1 MPENFQEEPMTT
13 LTARWASEAEVSDWD
28 ALVAAN
34 PAGGDFRLS
43 TAFVAAKRELG
54 VTPRHIVFAREN
66 TVESVALV
74 LERSI
79 PATGRLWYIPRGPA
93 VTSVAAFAEHMDAL
107 RAFLRAARP
116 GVFHVLMEP
125 PVRDSEGVEVEIAAT
140 APLTAPDLARRP
152 GVHSN
157 NRTVIVPIDKTD
169 DELLMAFNKKTRNMV
184 RRAMK
189 DGVEIKRFE
198 PTEET
203 SGHLHRL
210 MAMAGGGKVD
220 LELRPKRY
228 VEALWR
234 ENVARGEGF
243 FLGAEVNGTPAV
255 MSFVSHTG
263 TSGYYEHGGS
273 DRELQSPG
281 MANLMQYE
289 AMRLL
294 RDEGCTTYDMLGVAP
309 TWAKSGED
317 HPAYTFGQFKLG
329 FGPRVEYIGGWDLQV
344 RQPQSKLWLK
354 FGERGYNKLYQR
366 FTGDISIY

>member
-1 MPENFQEEPMTT
+1 MPDKLQEEPMTT
-13 LTARWASEAEVSDWD
+13 LTARWAADAELADWD

-43 TAFVAAKRELG
+43 EAFAAAKSELG
-54 VTPRHIVFAREN
+54 MQPKHLVFSRGDEIV
-66 TVESVALV
+66 SVALV
-74 LERSI
+74 LERRI

-93 VTSVAAFAEHMDAL
+93 VTTVADFAEHLDAL
-107 RAFLRAARP
+107 RLLLRSERL
-116 GVFHVLMEP
+116 GVFHVVMEP
-125 PVRDSEGVEVEIAAT
+125 PVRDGEGVEQEIAAS
-140 APLTAPDLARRP
+140 ASLTAPDLARRP
-152 GVHSN
+152 GIHSN
-157 NRTVIVPIDKTD
+157 NRTVIVPIDRTD
-169 DELLMAFNKKTRNMV
+169 DELLMDFNKKTRNMV

-189 DGVEIKRFE
+189 DGVTIRRFE

-203 SGHLHRL
+203 FAHLHRL
-210 MAMAGGGKVD
+210 MALAGGGKVD
-220 LELRPKRY
+220 LELRPRRY

-234 ENVARGEGF
+234 ENTKRGDGF
-243 FLGAEVNGTPAV
+243 FLGAEVDGEPAV
-255 MSFVSHTG
+255 MSFVSRTG

-273 DRELQSPG
+273 DRDKQSPG

-294 RDEGCTTYDMLGVAP
+294 RDEGATTYDMLGVAP
-309 TWAKSGED
+309 DWAKSAAD

-329 FGPRVEYIGGWDLQV
+329 FGPRVEYIGAWDLQV

-354 FGERGYNKLYQR
+354 IGERGFNKLYQR